1 MTELISFLV
10 GIVIGGGVIL
20 HVVRRYSARDGT
32 IADFVRRAIGTSK
45 E

>member
-1 MTELISFLV
+1 MEVVIFLV

-20 HVVRRYSARDGT
+20 HVVRRYKARDGT
-32 IADFVRRAIGTSK
+32 VGDIVRRISGIPK